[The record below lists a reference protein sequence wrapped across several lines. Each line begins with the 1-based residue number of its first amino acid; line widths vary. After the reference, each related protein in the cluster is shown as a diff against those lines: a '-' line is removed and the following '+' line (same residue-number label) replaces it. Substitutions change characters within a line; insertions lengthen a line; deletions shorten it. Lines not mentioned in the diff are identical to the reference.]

1 MASLAI
7 FIVEKVPQS
16 LKGEL
21 TRWMIEPRTGVFV
34 GKLSATVRLK
44 LWEKII
50 KNMRHDGCTM
60 IYSKNNEQG
69 FVVTNFGDTSRDIV
83 DMEGLYLVKVSNQP

>member
-1 MASLAI
+1 MTSITI

-50 KNMRHDGCTM
+50 KNIRLGGCTM

-69 FVVTNFGDTSRDIV
+69 FVVRNFGDTSRDIV
-83 DMEGLYLVKVSNQP
+83 DMDGLYLVKVTNQP

>member
-1 MASLAI
+1 MASMTV
-7 FIVEKVPQS
+7 FIVEKVPSS

-34 GKLSATVRLK
+34 GKLSGTVRLK

-50 KNMRHDGCTM
+50 KNMKNGGCTM

-83 DMEGLYLVKVSNQP
+83 DMEGLYLVKVANKP